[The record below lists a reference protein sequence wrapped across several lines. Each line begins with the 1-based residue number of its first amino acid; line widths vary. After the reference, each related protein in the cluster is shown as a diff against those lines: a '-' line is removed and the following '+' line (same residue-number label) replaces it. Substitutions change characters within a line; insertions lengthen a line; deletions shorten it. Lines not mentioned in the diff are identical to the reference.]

1 MATNVPTNTLTR
13 DIVNFAEPTG
23 NIYKT
28 VAIIAK
34 RANQIA
40 VDEKK
45 EISEALSVFRNE
57 RDTMEEITTNAEQT
71 EVSKKFERRS
81 KPALVAIAE
90 FEQGE
95 LSYRDAIVEEDPQEV
110 KERNRYEELGD

>member
-1 MATNVPTNTLTR
+1 MATNVPQNTITR

-28 VAIIAK
+28 VAILSK

-45 EISEALSVFRNE
+45 EISEELACFKND
-57 RDTMEEITTNAEQT
+57 RDTLEEFNDNKEQA
-71 EVSKKFERRS
+71 EVSIRYERKP
-81 KPALVAIAE
+81 KPALVAISE

-95 LSYRDAIVEEDPQEV
+95 LSYRDAAQEEIADAP
-110 KERNRYEELGD
+110 KPRDRYEDLGD